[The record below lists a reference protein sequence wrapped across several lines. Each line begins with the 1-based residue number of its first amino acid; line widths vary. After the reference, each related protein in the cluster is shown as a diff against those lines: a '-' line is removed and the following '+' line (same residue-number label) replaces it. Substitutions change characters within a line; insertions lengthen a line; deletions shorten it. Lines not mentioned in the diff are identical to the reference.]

1 MRYCACSLL
10 AWISVLVTTPPARSR
25 ITNPHP
31 GTRAAVFSLLLHD
44 TIPTAKQRR
53 HAAGDGSGPH
63 NGGAAK
69 ARGGTLPK
77 GYGAVLA
84 PGDTPRTIKATFYAD
99 SSVGGCGLSSL
110 GVAPAGGS
118 CALVFKV
125 CAGQETGKRG
135 GKGELEAACRTQGM
149 RVIDCGKPAHWE
161 SLISAF
167 FFQPTP
173 LFCPANPPPPPA
185 RLPFLLAPRRSPRAH
200 SWACRRPTAPI
211 APAALSRPLA
221 ARALRASRAPSR
233 RAAAAS
239 PATATPTR
247 PPACGAR
254 RRACRAR
261 RHSPACGGPQRGAPA
276 AAEGAAPH
284 PAAARDSALAA
295 ASFGP
300 APCVCGWRAQPRLQ
314 PWGRTTALQG
324 Y

>member
-173 LFCPANPPPPPA
+173 LFCPANPPPPA
-185 RLPFLLAPRRSPRAH
+185 
-200 SWACRRPTAPI
+200 
-211 APAALSRPLA
+211 
-221 ARALRASRAPSR
+221 
-233 RAAAAS
+233 
-239 PATATPTR
+239 R
-247 PPACGAR
+247 PPAVSPRTPQVTAGTFLGVSAPDGTDCPRGTVKAPGGACV
-254 RRACRAR
+254 ACFPGTQQAR
-261 RHSPACGGPQRGAPA
+261 GSCKPCDGDTYSPSGLWGAAACLPCKTPQPGVRGAS
-276 AAEGAAPH
+276 E
-284 PAAARDSALAA
+284 
-295 ASFGP
+295 
-300 APCVCGWRAQPRLQ
+300 
-314 PWGRTTALQG
+314 GRTSCG
-324 Y
+324 